1 MFSIGGVAIDLTAT
15 NGEAIGGAGNDTI
28 SVHTL
33 DFGLIDGGTGTDT
46 LLLAGTNQHLDLTLL
61 GLKVEHI
68 EIFDLGNS
76 GTNSISLNLHEALTV
91 KDNPTDEVVIK
102 GGEGSLVN
110 LQMGT
115 DGAWTET
122 GQRTVDGLTF
132 DVYHNAAMDASNTLG
147 DVLVQHGLHVQQ
159 N

>member
-1 MFSIGGVAIDLTAT
+1 M
-15 NGEAIGGAGNDTI
+15 AIGGAGDDTI

-33 DFGLIDGGTGTDT
+33 DFSQIDGGTGVDT
-46 LLLAGTNQHLDLTLL
+46 LLLAGTNQHLDLTVL

-68 EIFDLGNS
+68 DIFDLGNS
-76 GTNSISLNLHEALTV
+76 GTNSISLNLHEALNV
-91 KDNPTDEVVIK
+91 KDNPTDEVIIK

-115 DGAWTET
+115 DGAWNET

-132 DVYHNAAMDASNTLG
+132 DVYHNASMDTSNTLG

-159 N
+159 S